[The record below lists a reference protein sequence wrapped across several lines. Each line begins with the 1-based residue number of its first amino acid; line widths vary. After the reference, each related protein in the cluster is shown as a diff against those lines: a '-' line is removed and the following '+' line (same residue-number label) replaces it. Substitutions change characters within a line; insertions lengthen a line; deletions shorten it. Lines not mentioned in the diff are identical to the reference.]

1 MTTGTEPHDPYAVLR
16 LPEFR
21 AVLLGRMFLTLA
33 VQMQAVI
40 VSWQIYSLTR
50 DPLALG
56 LIGLAEA
63 IPSIAVSLY
72 AGHLADIV
80 SRRRII
86 LICTTVIIAAAA
98 ALLSFSLA
106 AFPLQGQD
114 LVWAI
119 YGVIFVI
126 GIARGFFSPA
136 LHAFTTQVVPSNQ
149 FANMS
154 TWSST
159 VWHFANVA
167 GPAIGGLIFGFA
179 GSTVAYSI
187 VTILLVIGLG
197 LFLLTTD
204 RPVPT
209 GIVFENMKD
218 SLLAGIRFVFNNQVI
233 LGALSLDLFAVLFG
247 GAVALLPI
255 FASDILRVGPQ
266 GLGILRAAPSAGAVI
281 MAVYLAHYPL
291 RAGAGKQ
298 LLWAV
303 SGFGICMIVFGISES
318 FILSLVVLAV
328 SGALDNISVVIR
340 HTVVQAMTPPSMRGR
355 VTAVNGIF
363 IGSSN
368 EIGAF
373 ESGAAARLL
382 GVVPSVIV
390 GGLLTQLVVIIA
402 AIRAPR
408 LRALDMSNPASDRV

>member
-1 MTTGTEPHDPYAVLR
+1 MTESPEPHDPYAVLR
-16 LPEFR
+16 LSEFR
-21 AVLLGRMFLTLA
+21 SVLFGRMWLTVA

-40 VSWQIYSLTR
+40 VAWQIYTLTK

-63 IPSIAVSLY
+63 LPSIAVSLY
-72 AGHLADIV
+72 AGHLADLV
-80 SRRRII
+80 SRRRIL
-86 LICTTVIIAAAA
+86 LICTAVIFLAAG
-98 ALLSFSLA
+98 ALLCFTLPF
-106 AFPLQGQD
+106 FPWQGTG
-114 LVWAI
+114 LVWSI

-136 LHAFTTQVVPSNQ
+136 LHAFTSQVVPSEQ

-179 GSTVAYSI
+179 GITIAYSV
-187 VTILLVIGLG
+187 VTVLIIIALIL
-197 LFLLTTD
+197 FFQTKD
-204 RPVPT
+204 RPVPA
-209 GIVFENMKD
+209 GIEFESMKD
-218 SLLAGIRFVFNNQVI
+218 SLLAGIRFVFKNQII

-255 FASDILRVGPQ
+255 FASDILGVGPQ
-266 GLGILRAAPSAGAVI
+266 GLGILRAAPSAGAVL
-281 MAVYLAHYPL
+281 MAVVLAHYPL

-303 SGFGICMIVFGISES
+303 SGFGLCMIIFGISQS
-318 FILSLVVLAV
+318 FLLSLIVLAV

-340 HTVVQAMTPPSMRGR
+340 HTVVQSMTPPHMRGR
-355 VTAVNGIF
+355 VTAVNSIF

-373 ESGAAARLL
+373 ESGVAARLL

-390 GGLLTQLVVIIA
+390 GGVLTQLVVAIA
-402 AIRAPR
+402 ALRAPK
-408 LRALDMSNPASDRV
+408 LRALDMTNPAPDRI